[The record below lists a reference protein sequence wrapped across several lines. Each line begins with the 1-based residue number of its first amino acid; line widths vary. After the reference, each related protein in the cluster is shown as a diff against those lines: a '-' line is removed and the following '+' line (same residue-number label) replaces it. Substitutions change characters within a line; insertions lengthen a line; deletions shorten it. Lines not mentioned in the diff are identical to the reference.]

1 MAMTTGMIG
10 MGDSRVSALCA
21 MAPQSYWSQW
31 NTSCDAWAK
40 ALIAWREGQA
50 AGKACTQALR
60 VCANGANPVS
70 VGCDQVCPED
80 VGGPIATETATA
92 AVTTNCL
99 AQVGPVCVSV
109 PLLLVAA
116 AAAYLIWGRS

>member
-1 MAMTTGMIG
+1 MTVGMVG

-40 ALIAWREGQA
+40 ALISWREEQA
-50 AGKACTQALR
+50 AGKACAQALR
-60 VCANGANPVS
+60 VCANGATPVR

-80 VGGPIATETATA
+80 VGGPITVAAAATTATSMG
-92 AVTTNCL
+92 CL

-116 AAAYLIWGRS
+116 AAAYLMWGRS